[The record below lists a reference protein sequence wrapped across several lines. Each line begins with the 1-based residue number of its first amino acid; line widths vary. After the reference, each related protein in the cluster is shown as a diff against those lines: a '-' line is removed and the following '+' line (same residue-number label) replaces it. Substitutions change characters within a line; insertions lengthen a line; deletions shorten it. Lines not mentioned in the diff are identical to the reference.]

1 MQIIVLFDRWLKHH
15 QAIVQLSLRAVAETA
30 QLKEERVYA
39 QFMSTDK
46 VSSSILL
53 ITNKT
58 RVVMRE
64 RILLLGF
71 LSLFSWLAP
80 ARLSNYIL
88 SVVCYFTFAKKIK
101 KIDIYPFLAKVP
113 LKLDVRAV
121 VKSVKYTNATKKK
134 HIPCKYGVSF
144 YII

>member
-71 LSLFSWLAP
+71 LSLFS
-80 ARLSNYIL
+80 
-88 SVVCYFTFAKKIK
+88 
-101 KIDIYPFLAKVP
+101 
-113 LKLDVRAV
+113 
-121 VKSVKYTNATKKK
+121 
-134 HIPCKYGVSF
+134 
-144 YII
+144 